1 VRALVVAA
9 LLVVTAQRAHAD
21 PTPVFE
27 DEPPYVDIMTFGV
40 GEVVF
45 EKFGHAA
52 ICLRYHKPEHV
63 TMCFNFGVT
72 DFHEGAPMIW
82 GFLRGKQE
90 FWVETLSYT
99 GMLAFYEAEDRD
111 IFVQTLPLTRQQAR
125 DVEKKLWASLTAPDA
140 RYHYDL
146 FAENCS
152 TRLRD
157 LVNVATGGQL
167 AIGSDAIYPLTL
179 RQLGERGLASIPPLI
194 GLSDF
199 AFGRPLY
206 VYPTVW
212 EAMFHPAIF
221 RSVIEQRLGAAPRQI
236 YHRKGEPF
244 VTEGTTGRLGLALI
258 SLLFALPIA
267 IARAGRRLRLA
278 LVAGYA
284 AALAALVLQ
293 IQEPLWSAFGAPSLV
308 VPGVFVLAGAA
319 AFLRRGETI
328 AIAWATFHLTLW
340 ALIVWGL
347 FVLAKIPTFEWNEC
361 VLVLVPT
368 DIALPFLRPRWR
380 RGYARV
386 RVAIMLLASMLAA
399 LGVLVQPLWVPILVA
414 FFPLAILAFDLP
426 PSTAARTPEAS
437 PVPPA
442 PRT

>member
-1 VRALVVAA
+1 MKALILA
-9 LLVVTAQRAHAD
+9 LLICVPSMARAQDRPQPEA
-21 PTPVFE
+21 
-27 DEPPYVDIMTFGV
+27 EPPFIDVMTFGV

-52 ICLRYHKPEHV
+52 ICLRYHKPEHT

-90 FWVETLSYT
+90 FWVETMSYA
-99 GMLAFYEAEDRD
+99 GMLAFYQAEDRD

-146 FAENCS
+146 FVENCS

-167 AIGSDAIYPLTL
+167 AVGSDDIYPLTL
-179 RQLGERGLASIPPLI
+179 RQLGERGLASIPPLV

-221 RSVIEQRLGAAPRQI
+221 RTVIEQRLGAAPRQI
-236 YHRKGEPF
+236 YQRKGEPF

-284 AALAALVLQ
+284 ATLAALLLQ
-293 IQEPLWSAFGAPSLV
+293 IQEPLWSAFGAPSLA
-308 VPGVFVLAGAA
+308 VPVLFVLAGAA

-328 AIAWATFHLTLW
+328 AIAWATLHLTLW
-340 ALIVWGL
+340 GVIVWGL

-361 VLVLVPT
+361 ILVLAPT

-399 LGVLVQPLWVPILVA
+399 VGVLVQPLWVPILVA
-414 FFPLAILAFDLP
+414 FLPLAILAFDLP
-426 PSTAARTPEAS
+426 PARTNTTP
-437 PVPPA
+437 
-442 PRT
+442 